1 MPTSNTTLATSVETE
16 DQAQP
21 FLFTDDSSHRHFRRT
36 YRAARAAMAAGE
48 DPLATFMGA
57 PAAAPLCAPRV
68 NDYVGL
74 MFGIELE
81 YENGSTGTLTEEN
94 FGEPLCEQGLLRWS
108 DQQDYHAD
116 SQETQRWRWESDC
129 SVSGGEV
136 ITPVLRD
143 NRDSWN
149 TLAEVVERM
158 NANGAEVSVRAGSHI
173 HIDSS
178 EIGGDAEWARFAK
191 IITHFEDE
199 LVRLA
204 VNPWRQRVSRDGRPL
219 RTWHRNLR
227 RPMRE
232 ALSRSVDLT
241 TREGVVRS
249 LSSRVYPISTASVGR
264 NSGNGHI
271 EFRLWDGSLRMPLI
285 QMQTKIT
292 AAVVAAA
299 MRPETDDFLNDA
311 TPHPLGW
318 HRAQP
323 WRAESPG
330 GGVRGEDWKNDTAG
344 IKMLADI
351 LFPTNI
357 SDKEALVS
365 LFALNPWGKV
375 SQRPMM
381 YW

>member
-1 MPTSNTTLATSVETE
+1 MPNSNTALATAVETE

-21 FLFTDDSSHRHFRRT
+21 FLFSDDSSHRHFRRT

-81 YENGSTGTLTEEN
+81 YESGDEGTLTEEN
-94 FGEPLCEQGLLRWS
+94 FGDPLCGQGLLRWS
-108 DQQDYHAD
+108 DQQHYHAD
-116 SQETQRWRWESDC
+116 SQQTRLWRWEDDA

-136 ITPVLRD
+136 ITPILRD

-158 NANGAEVSVRAGSHI
+158 TANGAEVSARAGGHI

-178 EIGGDAEWARFAK
+178 EIGDDAEWARFAK
-191 IITHFEDE
+191 IITYFEDE
-199 LVRLA
+199 IVRLA
-204 VNPWRQRVSRDGRPL
+204 VNPWRRRTARDGRTL
-219 RTWHRNLR
+219 RTWHRNRR
-227 RPMRE
+227 RPMDE
-232 ALSRSVDLT
+232 SFGGGADLT
-241 TREGVVRS
+241 TRGGVVRAMS
-249 LSSRVYPISTASVGR
+249 GRSHPISTATVS
-264 NSGNGHI
+264 NSTGNGHI

-292 AAVVAAA
+292 AAIIAAA

-311 TPHPLGW
+311 IPHPLGW

-344 IKMLADI
+344 IKTLADI
-351 LFPTNI
+351 LFPTSI

-375 SQRPMM
+375 SPRPMM

>member
-1 MPTSNTTLATSVETE
+1 MPNSNTALATAVETE
-16 DQAQP
+16 EQAQP
-21 FLFTDDSSHRHFRRT
+21 FLFSDDSSHRHFRRT

-57 PAAAPLCAPRV
+57 PAAAPLCPSRV
-68 NDYVGL
+68 SDYVGL

-81 YENGSTGTLTEEN
+81 YENGPEGTLTEEN
-94 FGEPLCEQGLLRWS
+94 FGDPLCDQGLLRWS

-116 SQETQRWRWESDC
+116 SQETQRWRWEYDG

-136 ITPVLRD
+136 ITPILRD

-158 NANGAEVSVRAGSHI
+158 TANGAVVSVRAGSHI

-178 EIGGDAEWARFAK
+178 EIGGDEEWARFMK

-204 VNPWRQRVSRDGRPL
+204 VNPWRRRTASDGRTL

-227 RPMRE
+227 YPMESIITRD
-232 ALSRSVDLT
+232 ADLT
-241 TREGVVRS
+241 TREGVVRAIG
-249 LSSRVYPISTASVGR
+249 SRSFPISTASVSNR
-264 NSGNGHI
+264 TGNGHI

-292 AAVVAAA
+292 AAIIAAA
-299 MRPETDDFLNDA
+299 MRPETDTLLDSA
-311 TPHPLGW
+311 IPHPLGW

-344 IKMLADI
+344 IKMLADM
-351 LFPTNI
+351 LFPDSV
-357 SDKEALVS
+357 SDKEALVT
-365 LFALNPWGKV
+365 LFALNPWGKAL
-375 SQRPMM
+375 RR
-381 YW
+381 YR

>member
-1 MPTSNTTLATSVETE
+1 MPTSNTALATSTETDE
-16 DQAQP
+16 QAQP
-21 FLFTDDSSHRHFRRT
+21 FLFTDESSHRHFRRT

-81 YENGSTGTLTEEN
+81 YENGAEGTLTEEN

-116 SQETQRWRWESDC
+116 SQETQRWRWESDA

-158 NANGAEVSVRAGSHI
+158 RDNGAQVSARVGGHI

-178 EIGGDAEWARFAK
+178 EIGDDAEWARFAK
-191 IITHFEDE
+191 IITYFEDE

-204 VNPWRQRVSRDGRPL
+204 VNPWRRRTARDGRSL
-219 RTWHRNLR
+219 RTWHRNVR
-227 RPMRE
+227 RPMQETFNR
-232 ALSRSVDLT
+232 ADLT
-241 TREGVVRS
+241 TRDGVVRA
-249 LSSRVYPISTASVGR
+249 LSSRAYPFSTSSV
-264 NSGNGHI
+264 SSTTGNGHI

-292 AAVVAAA
+292 AAVIAAA
-299 MRPETDDFLNDA
+299 MRPETDDFLNAA

-330 GGVRGEDWKNDTAG
+330 AGVRGEDWKNDTAG

-351 LFPTNI
+351 LFPTSI
-357 SDKEALVS
+357 ADKEALVS

-375 SQRPMM
+375 RPRPMM